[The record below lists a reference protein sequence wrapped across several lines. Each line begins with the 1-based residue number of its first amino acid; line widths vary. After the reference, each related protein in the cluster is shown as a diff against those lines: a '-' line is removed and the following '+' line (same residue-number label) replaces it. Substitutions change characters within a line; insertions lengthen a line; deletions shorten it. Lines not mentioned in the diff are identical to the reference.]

1 MTTVQLLIVSEG
13 NVSVELL
20 WNVQPHFQPHFF
32 GAQHFS
38 HCLNTPLRGFFKR
51 VENKLLPRVK
61 QSPWAR
67 RRWDWRNS
75 ERWCQAH
82 RDFKKYKLQQIWIC
96 TVFFSFFLYWT
107 HITRCTCVWGCY
119 LILPSDLC
127 VLQSSLFVGQNSW
140 FTEVLEDTREA
151 QIYSRCSVVLA
162 LFTFHVCLTLCSASD
177 VFDHRITSFTAT
189 EITLHKRIRIIP
201 PFF

>member
-1 MTTVQLLIVSEG
+1 MERAAIFFHYGCGRIHIALLHDFFLHCWRSNVTEKHLHLSCTMTTVQLLIVSEG
-13 NVSVELL
+13 DVSVELL

-96 TVFFSFFLYWT
+96 TVFFFPFF
-107 HITRCTCVWGCY
+107 
-119 LILPSDLC
+119 
-127 VLQSSLFVGQNSW
+127 
-140 FTEVLEDTREA
+140 FTEHTSQVALVCEGATWF
-151 QIYSRCSVVLA
+151 SRQTSVYCKA
-162 LFTFHVCLTLCSASD
+162 LCLLG
-177 VFDHRITSFTAT
+177 RIHDSQ
-189 EITLHKRIRIIP
+189 RS
-201 PFF
+201 